1 MTTPERTP
9 DTRTSTSIS
18 WRTRII
24 AGTVL
29 VVVLIVAYLILA
41 AFIPRWWAQR
51 VGEMVGGS
59 FSKGI
64 GWGLVYGG
72 LCTAVP
78 LFLLLVAVLVWK
90 RRGGKV
96 IAGGAVVLAV
106 IFAIPNL
113 MTLTVVLGGNNAAH
127 AGERIMDVD
136 APAFR
141 GAALAGALI
150 ALLIFLAVV
159 VLAVKRGW
167 RRRAQAKAAV
177 EAGRLA
183 PIEPAETVGKTGL
196 APGTEAHRPENL

>member
-1 MTTPERTP
+1 MTTPQRTP
-9 DTRTSTSIS
+9 DTRTSSIS

-24 AGTVL
+24 AGAAL
-29 VVVLIVAYLILA
+29 VVVLVVAYLILA

-51 VGEMVGGS
+51 VGEMVAGS

-96 IAGGAVVLAV
+96 IAGGAVVLAL

-141 GAALAGALI
+141 GASLAGAIL
-150 ALLIFLAVV
+150 AVLIFLPVV
-159 VLAVKRGW
+159 YLVVRRDW
-167 RRRAQAKAAV
+167 RRRAEAKAVVQGAS
-177 EAGRLA
+177 A
-183 PIEPAETVGKTGL
+183 PTTPADAIREPGT
-196 APGTEAHRPENL
+196 APGTEGRRPDNL

>member
-9 DTRTSTSIS
+9 DTRTSTIS

-24 AGTVL
+24 AGAVL

-51 VGEMVGGS
+51 VGEMVNGS

-72 LCTAVP
+72 LCTAIP
-78 LFLLLVAVLVWK
+78 LLLLLVAALVWR

-96 IAGGAVVLAV
+96 IAGGAVVLALV
-106 IFAIPNL
+106 FAIPNL

-141 GAALAGALI
+141 GASLTGAII
-150 ALLIFLAVV
+150 AALIFLLVLFLVV
-159 VLAVKRGW
+159 RRGW
-167 RRRAQAKAAV
+167 RRRAEAKALV
-177 EAGRLA
+177 QSGGSA
-183 PIEPAETVGKTGL
+183 PIDTGRPVRE
-196 APGTEAHRPENL
+196 PGTAPRAEGRRPDHL

>member
-9 DTRTSTSIS
+9 DTRTSTIS

-24 AGTVL
+24 AGAVL

-51 VGEMVGGS
+51 VGEMVNGS

-72 LCTAVP
+72 LCTAIP
-78 LFLLLVAVLVWK
+78 LLLLLVAALVWR

-96 IAGGAVVLAV
+96 IAGGAVVLALV
-106 IFAIPNL
+106 FAIPNL

-141 GAALAGALI
+141 GASLTGAII
-150 ALLIFLAVV
+150 AALIFLLVLFLVV
-159 VLAVKRGW
+159 RRGW
-167 RRRAQAKAAV
+167 RRRAEAKALV
-177 EAGRLA
+177 QSGGSA
-183 PIEPAETVGKTGL
+183 PIDTGRPVRE
-196 APGTEAHRPENL
+196 PGTAPRAEGHRPDNL

>member
-9 DTRTSTSIS
+9 DTRTSTIS

-24 AGTVL
+24 AGAAL
-29 VVVLIVAYLILA
+29 IVVLIVAYLILA

-72 LCTAVP
+72 LCTAIP
-78 LFLLLVAVLVWK
+78 LFLLLVAVLVWR

-96 IAGGAVVLAV
+96 IAGGAVVLALV
-106 IFAIPNL
+106 FAIPNL

-141 GAALAGALI
+141 GASVAGAII
-150 ALLIFLAVV
+150 AVLIFVPVV
-159 VLAVKRGW
+159 YLVVRRGW
-167 RRRAQAKAAV
+167 RRRAEAKAVVRGGSPA
-177 EAGRLA
+177 AS
-183 PIEPAETVGKTGL
+183 AETIGDTGT
-196 APGTEAHRPENL
+196 APATEGRRPDTL

>member
-9 DTRTSTSIS
+9 DTRTSTIS

-24 AGTVL
+24 AGAVL

-51 VGEMVGGS
+51 VGEMVDGS

-72 LCTAVP
+72 LCTAIP
-78 LFLLLVAVLVWK
+78 LLLLLVAVLVWR

-96 IAGGAVVLAV
+96 IAGGAVVLAL

-113 MTLTVVLGGNNAAH
+113 MTLTVVLGGNSAAH

-141 GAALAGALI
+141 GASVAGAII
-150 ALLIFLAVV
+150 AVLIFVPVV
-159 VLAVKRGW
+159 YLVLRRGW
-167 RRRAQAKAAV
+167 RRRAEAKAIV
-177 EAGRLA
+177 RGGSPAGST
-183 PIEPAETVGKTGL
+183 ETVREPGT
-196 APGTEAHRPENL
+196 APGTEGRRPGTL